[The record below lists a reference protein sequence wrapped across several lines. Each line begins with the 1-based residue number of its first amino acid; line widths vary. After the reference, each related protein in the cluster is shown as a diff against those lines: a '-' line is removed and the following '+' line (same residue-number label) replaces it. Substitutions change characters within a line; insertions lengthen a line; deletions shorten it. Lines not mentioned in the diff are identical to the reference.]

1 MCLCVF
7 VCLCAH
13 KTHTNTHKHI
23 YSGARPGDLAF
34 FRPTHTEIGLRLCRV
49 FVFVCLCAHT
59 NTHKHTQTHL
69 LGGSSWGLGVFPTDP
84 HRNRAPF
91 VFVCVVC
98 CVFVCTNTPQ
108 THKHIYSGA
117 RPGDLAFFRPTHT
130 EIGVRLCVCVFVCLC
145 TNTNTQTHK
154 HKNTN
159 DPSWPVDLEVFDP
172 ARGLVSS
179 RHPSFWASG
188 RPTRGLV
195 GFVFV
200 WSEIFQEGRFDNAF
214 RCALESHA
222 IMTPPVCSIRDRMR
236 WARSCGRVRCGRSP
250 RQSPVPPGQLRSAVS
265 VF

>member
-1 MCLCVF
+1 M
-7 VCLCAH
+7 
-13 KTHTNTHKHI
+13 HTNTNTRHK
-23 YSGARPGDLAF
+23 
-34 FRPTHTEIGLRLCRV
+34 
-49 FVFVCLCAHT
+49 
-59 NTHKHTQTHL
+59 
-69 LGGSSWGLGVFPTDP
+69 
-84 HRNRAPF
+84 
-91 VFVCVVC
+91 
-98 CVFVCTNTPQ
+98 
-108 THKHIYSGA
+108 KHIYSGA

-130 EIGVRLCVCVFVCLC
+130 EIGVRCVCLCVCVCLC
-145 TNTNTQTHK
+145 TNTHKHTQTHLLGGSSWGLGIFPTDPHRNRGPLCVCVCLCAQTHTNTHK

-214 RCALESHA
+214 RCALESRA
-222 IMTPPVCSIRDRMR
+222 IMTPPVCSIRDCMR
-236 WARSCGRVRCGRSP
+236 WVRSCGRVRCGRSP
-250 RQSPVPPGQLRSAVS
+250 RQSPVPPGQLRPAVS